1 MQAQLHNGL
10 AVANMKMGR
19 WEEAE
24 TDLQDALKKDDK
36 DSDTLANM
44 VACMLHLSKPY
55 NRHLT
60 QLKMQAPQHPMLSR
74 WSAAEEAFDR
84 AALAAA

>member
-10 AVANMKMGR
+10 AAANMKMGR

-36 DSDTLANM
+36 DADALANM
-44 VACMLHLSKPY
+44 VACMLHLAKPY
-55 NRHLT
+55 ARHLT
-60 QLKMQAPQHPMLSR
+60 QLKMRDPKHLLLAR